1 VGYRLRFDTVGFDR
15 SLRPIRSPVAS
26 VRQDLHARIV
36 AVRPDVLSTPA
47 LSDPTG
53 QPNRCGWHSPAVSQ
67 TKEKAMSDGSDN
79 GVDIYP
85 ADTSNA
91 PGPTGGTSSKPA
103 NDASHS
109 PSSPP
114 SDHASDD
121 SAHCGGIIDIG
132 DLIGG
137 PGSLIDLEVGH
148 GGGQTASI
156 LDLTLGGD
164 DIATASLL
172 GSDILHGGDIL
183 SASLID
189 VEVGQGDGDT
199 ATVLDAVVGKDTSI
213 SLLGSEILGGGGDMP
228 GLCGVLDGL
237 LDHGCLLG

>member
-1 VGYRLRFDTVGFDR
+1 MRIAAARR
-15 SLRPIRSPVAS
+15 SSASAVRRCPIRQVNQTAS
-26 VRQDLHARIV
+26 VGILLD
-36 AVRPDVLSTPA
+36 
-47 LSDPTG
+47 
-53 QPNRCGWHSPAVSQ
+53 VSQ

-79 GVDIYP
+79 GVETYP
-85 ADTSNA
+85 ADTSNV
-91 PGPTGGTSSKPA
+91 PGPTGESSSKTT
-103 NDASHS
+103 NDAPHS
-109 PSSPP
+109 QYSDPSSHGA
-114 SDHASDD
+114 DG
-121 SAHCGGIIDIG
+121 SAHCGGIIDIDG
-132 DLIGG
+132 ILDAGRLVDG
-137 PGSLIDLEVGH
+137 PGSLIEVGV
-148 GGGQTASI
+148 GQGDGQTASI
-156 LDLTLGGD
+156 LDLAVGGD

-189 VEVGQGDGDT
+189 VEIGQGDGHT

>member
-1 VGYRLRFDTVGFDR
+1 
-15 SLRPIRSPVAS
+15 
-26 VRQDLHARIV
+26 
-36 AVRPDVLSTPA
+36 
-47 LSDPTG
+47 
-53 QPNRCGWHSPAVSQ
+53 
-67 TKEKAMSDGSDN
+67 MSDGSDN

-114 SDHASDD
+114 SDHASDG

-132 DLIGG
+132 GILDAGGLVGG
-137 PGSLIDLEVGH
+137 PGSLIEVGV
-148 GGGQTASI
+148 GQGDGQTASI

-189 VEVGQGDGDT
+189 VEVGQGDGHT

-228 GLCGVLDGL
+228 GLCGALDGL